1 MEQSRQLAQDSDKSA
16 SPRQCSAHVS
26 RLTACISLSVV
37 VVDVFQRSLGKGEVA
52 VAVAAIKALS
62 SVIENSQAATL
73 MGLEIEC
80 AACSVVCLHRTLS
93 LNLYVVAGFPVLQT
107 HCGGAIRQAYRSPL
121 VASSSCGA

>member
-16 SPRQCSAHVS
+16 LPRQCSAHVS
-26 RLTACISLSVV
+26 RLTACTSLSVV

-80 AACSVVCLHRTLS
+80 AGLQCCLPGSEH
-93 LNLYVVAGFPVLQT
+93 
-107 HCGGAIRQAYRSPL
+107 SP
-121 VASSSCGA
+121 